1 MKRTLTLVLLALFA
15 LLVSGCA
22 TVSTS
27 GNYVLESGKT
37 LRGDLMITSGLATL
51 EEGSRVTGSVIMTSG
66 VLNANGEID
75 GDIVLTSGN
84 VNLGPE
90 AVVHGDIRGTSG
102 NVSQAEGARVEGRV
116 STNVSTFNIG
126 GGFFVR
132 LFGLCCVLPLVVVG
146 VLIVLVVLLTRRRP
160 AAEPASSAPV
170 QSETSAIQAP
180 APAASE
186 DPKQTLKQLKEMLDE
201 GLITEAEYEAK
212 KAEILSG
219 M

>member
-1 MKRTLTLVLLALFA
+1 MVESFKLVVDDLVTKTQAERKEIGTMKRTLTLVLLGLFA

-116 STNVSTFNIG
+116 STNVSNFSIG
-126 GGFFVR
+126 RGFFAR
-132 LFGLCCVLPLVVVG
+132 LFGLCCVLPLFIAG

-160 AAEPASSAPV
+160 AAEPASSALV
-170 QSETSAIQAP
+170 QSEPPAAP
-180 APAASE
+180 APGSDNRSRVRGQE
-186 DPKQTLKQLKEMLDE
+186 
-201 GLITEAEYEAK
+201 
-212 KAEILSG
+212 S
-219 M
+219 

>member
-15 LLVSGCA
+15 LLASGCA

-27 GNYVLESGKT
+27 GNYLLESGKT
-37 LRGDLMITSGLATL
+37 LRGDLMITSGQATL

-75 GDIVLTSGN
+75 GDIVLTSGR

-90 AVVHGDIRGTSG
+90 AIVHGDIRGTSG

-116 STNVSTFNIG
+116 STNVSSFNIG
-126 GGFFVR
+126 RGFFAR
-132 LFGLCCVLPLVVVG
+132 LFAICCVLPLFIAG

-160 AAEPASSAPV
+160 AAEPASSALI
-170 QSETSAIQAP
+170 QSETPAAPAP

-186 DPKQTLKQLKEMLDE
+186 DAKQKLTQLKEMLDE